1 MISVNRLYFRS
12 HYFYGVKI
20 RSSIRFIFIFTCVVM
35 CCSRSEPC
43 CVLRCGECGH
53 RPRFV
58 CLLDFS
64 FRFLD
69 ASIDCLLSLEFC
81 LRWILRPFLSLTS
94 SERFFVL
101 ASLPLDLLRGFRCRA
116 CFEVSARSADL
127 GQGQFSRCAIFVCSS
142 VFRVRRWPDL
152 LFPLKPL
159 CPRPRICVSRSR
171 GQAVWHFSRC
181 SGFSRWDSSL
191 MIYFGSGLW
200 SPLVFVFRGW
210 SSSCRRFFSS

>member
-1 MISVNRLYFRS
+1 VRNFDWLSFTLLLIAFSGPSYFFRIEACHKLDFYSNFSFQLNEGGRTMISVNRLYFRS

-101 ASLPLDLLRGFRCRA
+101 ASLPWI
-116 CFEVSARSADL
+116 CFVDL
-127 GQGQFSRCAIFVCSS
+127 GAALASRFLLARQIWAKVSFLAARFSFAH
-142 VFRVRRWPDL
+142 
-152 LFPLKPL
+152 LFF
-159 CPRPRICVSRSR
+159 
-171 GQAVWHFSRC
+171 A
-181 SGFSRWDSSL
+181 
-191 MIYFGSGLW
+191 
-200 SPLVFVFRGW
+200 
-210 SSSCRRFFSS
+210 